1 MTIYN
6 RIKNMTE
13 IDKLEEEVLDKLKPC
28 EEEVEEVKRVSQ
40 QLEEEIN
47 ELTGDEIKTK
57 LVGSVAKDTF
67 LRDPDIDMFVLF
79 PQSMSKEEMTERGLS
94 LGRELLDNIEEK
106 YAEHPYLHGTYDGY
120 KTDIVPC
127 YDVDDITEMRSS
139 VDRTPL
145 HTEYVIEH
153 LKDELRDDVLLLKAF
168 LKGIG
173 AYSAEAKVQGFSGYL
188 CELLII
194 YYDGFHDLLES
205 SSEWIKGT
213 RLEFEGSD
221 ERFDETFTFI
231 DPVDPRRNVASAL
244 SSEKMFLFIYA
255 AKRYLDE
262 PRIEFYLPNPLRFRS
277 EGELI
282 DLINER
288 GTDIIS
294 ISFARPDIV
303 EDNLYPQVQKAHRR
317 TDDHLVKN
325 DFSVL
330 HSDHFVGKENIH
342 IIFELEERKLPLTK
356 KHRGPP
362 VSHEN
367 AKYFREK
374 YGKRVYIEVNRLMV
388 DRKRKFSDALDLIDH
403 LVENIDLGGDI
414 SKALKEEYDV
424 HQNEELAS
432 DYPETLNKFLD
443 RSFPWER

>member
-1 MTIYN
+1 MTD
-6 RIKNMTE
+6 TDE
-13 IDKLEEEVLDKLKPC
+13 LEKEVLDKLKPS
-28 EEEVEEVKRVSQ
+28 EREVKEVKGVSQ

-47 ELTGDEIKTK
+47 EMTSDEIKTK

-79 PQSMSKEEMTERGLS
+79 PQDISKEKMTERGLS

-106 YAEHPYLHGTYDGY
+106 YAEHPYLHGTYEGY

-127 YDVDDITEMRSS
+127 YDVEDIDVMRSS

-194 YYDGFHDLLES
+194 YYGGFHELLSS

-213 RLEFEGSD
+213 RLEFEGSS
-221 ERFDETFTFI
+221 ENFQETFTFI

-244 SSEKMFLFIYA
+244 SPEKMFLFIYA

-262 PRIEFYLPNPLRFRS
+262 PKIEFYLPNPLRFKS
-277 EGELI
+277 EGDLI
-282 DLINER
+282 DLLNER

-317 TDDHLVKN
+317 INEHLDKN

-330 HSDHFVGKENIH
+330 HSDHLVGKEEIH
-342 IIFELEERKLPLTK
+342 ILLELEDRRLPLIK

-362 VSHEN
+362 VTHEN
-367 AKYFREK
+367 AEFFREK
-374 YGKRVYIEVNRLMV
+374 YGKRVYIEGNRLMV
-388 DRKRKFSDALDLIDH
+388 DRKRKFSDALHLIDH

-414 SKALKEEYDV
+414 SNSLKEEYDV
-424 HQNEELAS
+424 NQIEEMAS
-432 DYPETLNKFLD
+432 DYPETLNMFLD